1 MGRGVRYRFVV
12 LWQLRVEE
20 WWLRV
25 DVVVVDVAQR
35 GDEDELRA
43 CTVRKK
49 REKNPG
55 D

>member
-1 MGRGVRYRFVV
+1 MGWGVRYRFVV

-20 WWLRV
+20 RRLRV

-43 CTVRKK
+43 CTVGKK
-49 REKNPG
+49 REKTPG
-55 D
+55 N